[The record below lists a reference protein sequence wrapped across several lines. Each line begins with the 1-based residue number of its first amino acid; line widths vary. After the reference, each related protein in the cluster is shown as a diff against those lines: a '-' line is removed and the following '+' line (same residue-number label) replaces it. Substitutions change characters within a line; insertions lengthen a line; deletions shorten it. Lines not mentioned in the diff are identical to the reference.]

1 MFRVQFT
8 RLSLRRSCT
17 LGTSIAMA
25 FDSEW
30 LSSFPSPRTPTWIF
44 SPNDRKHVSAL
55 KVPPGKKK
63 RKVVCKYS
71 IPLYCSWRL
80 HCGALLLWRVMNL
93 CTKVVYSRLATMVNI
108 QNGVKSPSL
117 VTPTVYYFYCTAKKN
132 EECTANFN

>member
-8 RLSLRRSCT
+8 RLSLRRYCT

-80 HCGALLLWRVMNL
+80 HCGALLLWRVRQPLYKGCLFSSCNHGEYSKWGKKSIPGYTNSIL
-93 CTKVVYSRLATMVNI
+93 VLLDCT
-108 QNGVKSPSL
+108 G
-117 VTPTVYYFYCTAKKN
+117 
-132 EECTANFN
+132 EEK